1 MAKGD
6 IKKQEDAAAMNTL
19 SDVFDFILF
28 INAQENWNA
37 FIFVIYLDAGTA
49 DTNATKLASL

>member
-28 INAQENWNA
+28 INA
-37 FIFVIYLDAGTA
+37 
-49 DTNATKLASL
+49 